1 VPGPSPSLPP
11 SAVAARLRAAG
22 CVFADE
28 EASLLIA
35 AAPSPAALASMV
47 ARRVEGLPLEQ
58 VIGWAEF
65 CGLRIAIEPG
75 VFVPRHRTEFLA
87 KRAAALTPPGA
98 VVLDLCC
105 GSGAIGAAVAA
116 AVPGIELHA
125 ADIDPAAVRCAR
137 RNLAAIGGHV
147 HHGDLLAPLPTT
159 LRGRVDVLVANVPYV
174 PTGEIGLL
182 PREARLHEP
191 AIALDGGTD
200 GLEVLRRV
208 AADAPLWLAPG
219 GYLLSEVSEAQADP
233 AVAILRASGLAAGVA
248 TDEELEATIVIGRS
262 APPTKGTGPGGG
274 SGRLGAARP
283 LPVAKP
289 SASRHGARSG
299 RGGEA
304 S

>member
-1 VPGPSPSLPP
+1 
-11 SAVAARLRAAG
+11 
-22 CVFADE
+22 
-28 EASLLIA
+28 
-35 AAPSPAALASMV
+35 MV
-47 ARRVEGLPLEQ
+47 ERRVEGVPLEY

-65 CGLRIAIEPG
+65 CGLRIAIESG

-87 KRAAALTPPGA
+87 KRAAAVTPPGA
-98 VVLDLCC
+98 VVVDLCC

-125 ADIDPAAVRCAR
+125 ADIEPVAVRCAR
-137 RNLAAIGGHV
+137 RNLAAVGGHV
-147 HHGDLLAPLPTT
+147 HQGDLLAPLPTT

-182 PREARLHEP
+182 P
-191 AIALDGGTD
+191 
-200 GLEVLRRV
+200 
-208 AADAPLWLAPG
+208 
-219 GYLLSEVSEAQADP
+219 SEAQAGA
-233 AVAILRASGLAAGVA
+233 AVAILRASELAAGVA

-262 APPTKGTGPGGG
+262 APGTEGTEPGGGG

-283 LPVAKP
+283 LPVAKS
-289 SASRHGARSG
+289 SASRHGTRLG

>member
-1 VPGPSPSLPP
+1 MPGPSPSLPP

-125 ADIDPAAVRCAR
+125 ADIEPVAVRCAR
-137 RNLAAIGGHV
+137 RNLAAVGAHV
-147 HHGDLLAPLPTT
+147 HQGDLLAPLPTT

-219 GYLLSEVSEAQADP
+219 GYLLSEVSEAQAGP
-233 AVAILRASGLAAGVA
+233 AVAILRASGFAAGLA

-274 SGRLGAARP
+274 GSGRLRYPRP
-283 LPVAKP
+283 P
-289 SASRHGARSG
+289 
-299 RGGEA
+299 RGVG
-304 S
+304 